1 MTDQPKAH
9 MQTTPAI
16 DASFF
21 SDLPGITTF
30 YIMRH
35 GESVANAGRRMQGR
49 QDFQLNTSGRQ
60 QAAVA
65 GHWFKDKKVS
75 RVLCSPLARASESAS
90 IVAAVAGFPVPEVE
104 PLLIELD
111 IGKFSGLTLDEAKD
125 SFPEEYQRFTYMSWE
140 GVSDADSIDQLVA
153 RTSAAWASMKAAAKE
168 SGGNVLALTHGGTIQ
183 WLVRLTFGC
192 RSWMPLLTTGN
203 CGIFELTVKPTVPG
217 KPAYLHWKE
226 INLSPGDPA
235 LLVPPVF

>member
-1 MTDQPKAH
+1 MESPQS
-9 MQTTPAI
+9 I
-16 DASFF
+16 DGSFF
-21 SDLPGITTF
+21 AGFPEATSF

-49 QDFQLNTSGRQ
+49 QDFQLNESGRQ
-60 QAAVA
+60 QATAA
-65 GHWFKDKKVS
+65 GHWFKDKKIA

-90 IVAAVAGFPVPEVE
+90 IISAVAGFPEPELE

-111 IGKFSGLTLDEAKD
+111 IGKFSGLTLDEARD
-125 SFPEEYQRFTYMSWE
+125 RYPEDYQRFSYMSWE
-140 GVSDADSIDQLVA
+140 GVSDAETVDQLIQRA
-153 RTSAAWASMKAAAKE
+153 TAAWVRLKAAALE
-168 SGGNVLALTHGGTIQ
+168 SGGNVLALTHGGAIQ

-226 INLSPGDPA
+226 INLSPGDPT
-235 LLVPPVF
+235 LLIPPVF

>member
-1 MTDQPKAH
+1 MTVPSKV
-9 MQTTPAI
+9 PSGVPLAI

-21 SDLPGITTF
+21 SDLTDSTTF

-49 QDFQLNTSGRQ
+49 KDYQLNESGRQ

-65 GHWFKDKKVS
+65 GQWFKDKKVA
-75 RVLCSPLARASESAS
+75 RVLCSPLVRASETAA
-90 IVAAVAGFPVPEVE
+90 IVSSVAGFPDPESE

-111 IGKFSGLTLDEAKD
+111 IGKFSGLTLEEAKD
-125 SFPEEYQRFTYMSWE
+125 RFPEEHQRFTYMSWE
-140 GVSDADSIDQLVA
+140 GVSDAETVDQLIE
-153 RTSAAWASMKAAAKE
+153 RTTAAWVKLKAVAKE

-192 RSWMPLLTTGN
+192 RSWMPLFTTGN
-203 CGIFELTVKPTVPG
+203 CGVFELTVKPTLAG

-235 LLVPPVF
+235 LLIPPVF